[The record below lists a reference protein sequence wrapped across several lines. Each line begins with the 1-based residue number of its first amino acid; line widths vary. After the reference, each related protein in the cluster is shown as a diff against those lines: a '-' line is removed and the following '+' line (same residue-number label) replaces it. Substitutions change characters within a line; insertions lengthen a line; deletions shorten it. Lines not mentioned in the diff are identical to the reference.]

1 MKLNHLPLHTSSP
14 RDSDRGGQSKEQPTV
29 MKFYWQSSTAKVG
42 PFMKSETPPS
52 FPDPEGLLHSLKALL
67 KLLRSFKLKGNLS
80 KWGLMCLITLGSGIL
95 KYGKKRKHFPS
106 KLLKNITSSK
116 SKAVGSHLFYL
127 LIHLQLFLR
136 RNQWSFSRLLRRKKT
151 VTHSLP
157 NVTLHWQGTLL

>member
-1 MKLNHLPLHTSSP
+1 
-14 RDSDRGGQSKEQPTV
+14 
-29 MKFYWQSSTAKVG
+29 
-42 PFMKSETPPS
+42 
-52 FPDPEGLLHSLKALL
+52 
-67 KLLRSFKLKGNLS
+67 
-80 KWGLMCLITLGSGIL
+80 MCLITLGSGIL
-95 KYGKKRKHFPS
+95 KYGKKRKHFLS

-157 NVTLHWQGTLL
+157 NVTLHWQGTLLQTGCFSNNTHTILAIKINSHLLALQNSISKPISFGSKFKAFLLSKARKLSPLPCQSGISPVQIHIQKQY